1 MSVDFSGVIAWM
13 LVALPFGLL
22 AAHLMPGHGYG
33 RLADLAIGLIGTIL
47 GGYTAALLSI
57 QGQAGW
63 IAGLFATI
71 VGSMVVTRV
80 ARALPL
86 PGHRPA

>member
-1 MSVDFSGVIAWM
+1 MNVDFSGVIAWM

-33 RLADLAIGLIGTIL
+33 RVIDLVIGLIGTIL
-47 GGYTAALLSI
+47 GGYVAALLNI

-63 IAGLFATI
+63 IAGLFASI
-71 VGSMVVTRV
+71 VGAIVVTRV
-80 ARALPL
+80 ARALRV
-86 PGHRPA
+86 PGHRSA